1 LKVKEVQK
9 PWVSGG
15 IFCILFAAVGKKYAA
30 GDNKRKLP
38 AGGNRGE
45 IKSLVRSLPHNK

>member
-15 IFCILFAAVGKKYAA
+15 IFCILFAAVGKKYAV
-30 GDNKRKLP
+30 GDKK
-38 AGGNRGE
+38 E
-45 IKSLVRSLPHNK
+45 IGKK